1 MSTLGGD
8 QEITTIYSISAKL
21 AGMNM
26 PVSDQEITTIYSQLG
41 SIAMRTGPVSD
52 QEITT
57 IYSRIHSSQNWL
69 QPVSDQEI
77 TTIYTD
83 GVAFYDPM
91 QGGGD
96 QEITTIYNCFHNF
109 VKPKPTNRR
118 FYSKLSKSPG
128 KIFPGLGRHNPPIRW
143 AGVFRQ
149 LKIERA
155 KIDGNASLS
164 RIFGPAL
171 FGTVKTANAKL
182 RRPIM
187 FFA

>member
-1 MSTLGGD
+1 MGKFSRGSED
-8 QEITTIYSISAKL
+8 YSA
-21 AGMNM
+21 
-26 PVSDQEITTIYSQLG
+26 P
-41 SIAMRTGPVSD
+41 
-52 QEITT
+52 
-57 IYSRIHSSQNWL
+57 
-69 QPVSDQEI
+69 
-77 TTIYTD
+77 
-83 GVAFYDPM
+83 
-91 QGGGD
+91 
-96 QEITTIYNCFHNF
+96 
-109 VKPKPTNRR
+109 RR
-118 FYSKLSKSPG
+118 
-128 KIFPGLGRHNPPIRW
+128 